1 MDPPAAKTGL
11 AASQGILQFLPW
23 ATMGYNPIAMH
34 LRPNSRQNEIHHW
47 TVAKHSAGRSVS
59 ICGERGG
66 DRESNFQVSNGPKAK
81 KACDEAGFILPNW
94 QHWPFWLSGLFCDY
108 ILEALQTRLSQLEGV
123 PDPGESIC
131 SSFLKTLLSVGLK
144 HVGSS
149 SLIPVL
155 IDCKLAVTLRV
166 DVISTF
172 SLGSQAMCRVSG

>member
-1 MDPPAAKTGL
+1 
-11 AASQGILQFLPW
+11 
-23 ATMGYNPIAMH
+23 MGQKQ
-34 LRPNSRQNEIHHW
+34 RR
-47 TVAKHSAGRSVS
+47 
-59 ICGERGG
+59 
-66 DRESNFQVSNGPKAK
+66 FF
-81 KACDEAGFILPNW
+81 DEAGFILPNW
-94 QHWPFWLSGLFCDY
+94 QHWPFWLSELFCDY

-155 IDCKLAVTLRV
+155 IDCKLAVTLHV

-172 SLGSQAMCRVSG
+172 SLGSQAMCRVPG